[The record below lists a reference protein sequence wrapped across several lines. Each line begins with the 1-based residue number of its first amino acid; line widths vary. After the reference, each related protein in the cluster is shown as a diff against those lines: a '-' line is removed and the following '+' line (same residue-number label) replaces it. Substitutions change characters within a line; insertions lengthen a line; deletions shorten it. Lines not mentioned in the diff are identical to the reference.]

1 MATDLKKVVQQIS
14 TKIEKLTDG
23 IASLEQK
30 KAELTKDLDNQIE
43 ESNRQI
49 AVEKV
54 KLKKVQRA
62 LDVQEQALAFINGE
76 IDIELP
82 KKRGRKNADT
92 EKEEPVEETVE
103 EEIPEETENSEPE
116 TAEVAI
122 AEPEEPEIPEPVE
135 PEPEEEVVEEKHEE
149 PSRPVWG
156 GWGRN

>member
-82 KKRGRKNADT
+82 KKRGRKNADA
-92 EKEEPVEETVE
+92 EKEESLEETAE
-103 EEIPEETENSEPE
+103 EEIPEETEISEPE
-116 TAEVAI
+116 TAEDAI
-122 AEPEEPEIPEPVE
+122 AEPEEPEIPEPAE
-135 PEPEEEVVEEKHEE
+135 PEEVVEEKHEE

>member
-82 KKRGRKNADT
+82 KKRGRKNADA

-116 TAEVAI
+116 TTENAM
-122 AEPEEPEIPEPVE
+122 AEPEDPEIPEPV
-135 PEPEEEVVEEKHEE
+135 EPEEEVVEEKHEE

>member
-82 KKRGRKNADT
+82 KKRGRKNADA
-92 EKEEPVEETVE
+92 EKEEPLDETAE
-103 EEIPEETENSEPE
+103 EEIPEETEISEPE
-116 TAEVAI
+116 TAEDAI
-122 AEPEEPEIPEPVE
+122 AEPAE
-135 PEPEEEVVEEKHEE
+135 PEPEEVVEEKHEE

>member
-23 IASLEQK
+23 IAALEQK

-82 KKRGRKNADT
+82 KKRGRKNADA

-103 EEIPEETENSEPE
+103 EEIPEEAENSEPE
-116 TAEVAI
+116 TAEDAI
-122 AEPEEPEIPEPVE
+122 TEPEEPEIPEPVE
-135 PEPEEEVVEEKHEE
+135 PEPEEVVEEKHEE

>member
-82 KKRGRKNADT
+82 KKRGRKNAEA

-116 TAEVAI
+116 TAE
-122 AEPEEPEIPEPVE
+122 PEIPEPVE
-135 PEPEEEVVEEKHEE
+135 PEPEEVVEEKHEE

>member
-82 KKRGRKNADT
+82 KKRGRKNAEA
-92 EKEEPVEETVE
+92 EKEET
-103 EEIPEETENSEPE
+103 PEEAENSEPE
-116 TAEVAI
+116 TTEDTI

-135 PEPEEEVVEEKHEE
+135 PEPEEVVEEKHEE

>member
-82 KKRGRKNADT
+82 KKRGRKNADA
-92 EKEEPVEETVE
+92 EKEEPLDETAE
-103 EEIPEETENSEPE
+103 EEIPEETEISEPE
-116 TAEVAI
+116 TAEEETI
-122 AEPEEPEIPEPVE
+122 AEPEEPEISEPAE
-135 PEPEEEVVEEKHEE
+135 PEPEEVVEEKHEE

>member
-1 MATDLKKVVQQIS
+1 MATDLKKIVQQIS

-62 LDVQEQALAFINGE
+62 LDVQEQTLAFINGE

-82 KKRGRKNADT
+82 KKRGRKNAEA

-103 EEIPEETENSEPE
+103 EETPEEAENSEPE
-116 TAEVAI
+116 TTEDTI
-122 AEPEEPEIPEPVE
+122 AEPEKPEIPEPAE
-135 PEPEEEVVEEKHEE
+135 PEPEEVVEEKHEE

>member
-82 KKRGRKNADT
+82 KKRGRKNAEA

-103 EEIPEETENSEPE
+103 EEIPEETGNSEPE
-116 TAEVAI
+116 TA
-122 AEPEEPEIPEPVE
+122 EPEIPEPVE
-135 PEPEEEVVEEKHEE
+135 PEPEEVVEEKHEE